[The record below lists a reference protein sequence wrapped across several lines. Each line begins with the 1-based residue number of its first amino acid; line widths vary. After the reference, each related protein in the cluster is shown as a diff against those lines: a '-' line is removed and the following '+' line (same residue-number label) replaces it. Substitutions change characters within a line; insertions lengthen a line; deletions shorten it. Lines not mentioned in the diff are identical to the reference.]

1 MLGSKYI
8 YNQYIKNYVQNSK
21 RKTIYLGKQINF
33 DPFPSIY
40 LHTIVLILN
49 DSSLFIQ
56 VIPSKSLLNNILKA
70 SCSVQ
75 YKPQS
80 YKTEPHRGKKKK
92 VCNSKTSFNKFLSIT
107 QYIQQ
112 GEPDLGKDK
121 KIYVSTHYSKVIFLS
136 SYNMQSH
143 LLYRI

>member
-80 YKTEPHRGKKKK
+80 YKTEPHRGKKKRSVIQK
-92 VCNSKTSFNKFLSIT
+92 LHSTNSYQSLSTSNRVSQIWGRIKRSMCPLIIQKLS
-107 QYIQQ
+107 
-112 GEPDLGKDK
+112 
-121 KIYVSTHYSKVIFLS
+121 F
-136 SYNMQSH
+136 
-143 LLYRI
+143 